1 MSLIAVVQQVFDRPP
16 LPFDANRQSLKAWAK
31 YCLQDKGFKVVYA
44 QNADFAIE
52 TSTGEKA
59 YFKVG
64 TQAEDFDSSLL
75 DAKVG
80 WIVVNESGSMRSSF
94 HPRAKSPYAELC

>member
-16 LPFDANRQSLKAWAK
+16 LRFDANRQSLKAWAK

-64 TQAEDFDSSLL
+64 TQAEGFDPSLL
-75 DAKVG
+75 DTRVG
-80 WIVVNESGSMRSSF
+80 WIVVNESGQSAIVIPPQS
-94 HPRAKSPYAELC
+94 